1 MSRLNGYAVC
11 ERGKFWKGGIR
22 ENTQNKGKNNNNSN
36 NSGQHFK
43 NDNIILSVET
53 PPPRLLLV

>member
-22 ENTQNKGKNNNNSN
+22 ENTQNKGKNNNSN